1 MREHPGIFEILEAN
15 KRKKVVMCMP
25 VVASNPKATTGRPHP
40 KTIESIENAVPLLE
54 EKGWEHG
61 VTQTLGNPYI
71 SGARAEMTRKALDA
85 KATHIVY
92 IDYDVAFR
100 PQDLLDILEAEGDV
114 VCGTYRVKTD
124 DPEHEQYMGAIY
136 SNDAGRP
143 VLRADGAVKAR
154 VVPAGFLRVNLAAI
168 EKFMEAYPELC
179 YGPKHNYSI
188 DLFNH
193 GAYNGLWW
201 GEDYAFA
208 RRYNDKCGDVW
219 VLPWLQVDHCKGE
232 QVWKG
237 NFHDYLR
244 KQPGGDLD
252 PARTQEPELCNV

>member
-1 MREHPGIFEILEAN
+1 VREHPGIFEVLESN
-15 KRKKVVMCMP
+15 KRKKVVICLP
-25 VVASNPKATTGRPHP
+25 VVASKPTAVYGRPHP

-54 EKGWEHG
+54 AKGWEHG
-61 VTQTLGNPYI
+61 VTQTMGNPYI

-92 IDYDVAFR
+92 IDYDVSFR

-124 DPEHEQYMGAIY
+124 DLNEELYMGAIY
-136 SNDAGRP
+136 SDEQNKP
-143 VLRADGAVKAR
+143 IVRADGAVKAR
-154 VVPAGFLRVNLAAI
+154 VVPAGFLRVNVTAI
-168 EKFMEAYPELC
+168 ERFMQEYPELC
-179 YGPKHNYSI
+179 YGPQHSLSI

-193 GAYNGLWW
+193 GAYKGLWW

-219 VLPWLQVDHCKGE
+219 VLPWLQIHHHKGD
-232 QVWKG
+232 QVWEG
-237 NFHDYLR
+237 NFHEYLCR
-244 KQPGGDLD
+244 QPGGSLD
-252 PARTQEPELCNV
+252 PNRVQEEEL

>member
-1 MREHPGIFEILEAN
+1 MCLPVAPG
-15 KRKKVVMCMP
+15 
-25 VVASNPKATTGRPHP
+25 GRPHQ
-40 KTIESIENAVPLLE
+40 KTLDSIEAAVPLLE
-54 EKGWEHG
+54 ERGWDHG
-61 VTQTLGNPYI
+61 LTQTLGNPYI

-92 IDYDVAFR
+92 IDWDVSFR

-114 VCGTYRVKTD
+114 ICGTYRTKLDND
-124 DPEHEQYMGAIY
+124 DEQYMGAIY
-136 SNDAGRP
+136 SGDDDCP
-143 VLRADGAVKAR
+143 VVRADGAVKAR
-154 VVPAGFLRVNLAAI
+154 VVPAGFLRLNLSAI
-168 EKFMEAYPELC
+168 ERFMLAYPELC
-179 YGPKHNYSI
+179 YGPQHNLSI

-219 VLPWLQVDHCKGE
+219 ILPWLQIDHWKGE
-232 QVWKG
+232 RVWKG

-244 KQPGGDLD
+244 KQPGGDLEPTRQLE
-252 PARTQEPELCNV
+252 PALPIGV